1 MKAPDGGRGALRTEP
16 SHPGGL
22 SGDFP
27 GGGNRRSLLDVLR
40 VGFLMLDDG
49 DRVALWSPTLEEI
62 LGRPQQRTVGT
73 RLAEL
78 VAPGRDGTPPLHY
91 RSVLAAGGWRGVLRM
106 RHEDGSHVL
115 LECRAYPLRDAGE
128 NPLVLANLVEVAGM
142 HEVEQDLAALDGLF
156 TASPLGIAIFDT
168 SLRYVRV
175 NDALRELHAVGD
187 RELTGQTVLDVLPA
201 PAAQEIY
208 RLQQSVLDTGRS
220 VIDLVT
226 SSPDGE
232 GAQSISL
239 GRLLGRDD
247 RPLGVSCTVMDI
259 SERRRALAKIERA
272 RQRLALLNDVGNS
285 LGDLLDVRRIAEAL
299 AKQLVPRFGDYSS
312 VQLLASL
319 AAGGDPAP
327 ADTLGEAELVQLGV
341 AAKRHT
347 DAIDRLLWVGSS
359 DSYPP
364 TPVLASVLA
373 DGTPNITESQS
384 DLVEGLPE
392 DSPMRE
398 SIIGL
403 DIRSMLALPLRAR
416 GTTLGLLLISRA
428 GRRTPFDREDLA
440 LATEV
445 AARAAVS
452 LDNARL
458 YAREREGALMLQ
470 RSLLPQWLPEL
481 PGVTVSHRYVPSASG
496 AEIGGDWFDVI
507 PLAGGRMA
515 FVIGDVTGHGLRAA
529 ATMGQLRTAVRTLAT
544 LDLAPSE
551 LLRRIND
558 LGEDIAH
565 HPDDPM
571 MATCAYAVYDPAS
584 RICTIAKAGH
594 LPPVLVSREE
604 GSDRWRARPLDLP
617 PGMPLGVS
625 GTSFEER
632 RVELPEDTLLV
643 LYTDGLIETR
653 DEDLGVGLDRL
664 CTLLERISGSDVP
677 LGLVCDHLIGALRPN
692 VKDHDSDDVALLIA
706 RLGGLPPDRLASWT
720 FPADRRV
727 VRQAR
732 GLVVETLRGWGL
744 EALAELAELLVSE
757 VVTNAVRH
765 ARGPVELRVVRGSTL
780 LVEVTDPVPDPPR
793 ERTAT
798 PEDEGGR
805 GLSMVSREA
814 RRWGTRRGPAGKTVW
829 FELTTG
835 P

>member
-1 MKAPDGGRGALRTEP
+1 MRTEP

-22 SGDFP
+22 SGEHP
-27 GGGNRRSLLDVLR
+27 GGGGQRSLLDVLR
-40 VGFLMLDDG
+40 LGFLILDDA
-49 DRVALWSPTLEEI
+49 DRVVLWSPTLSEI
-62 LGRPQQRTVGT
+62 LGRPQERAVGT

-78 VAPGRDGTPPLHY
+78 VATEGGGAPPLSY
-91 RSVLAAGGWRGVLRM
+91 RSVLADGGWRGVLRM
-106 RHEDGSHVL
+106 WHEDGTPVPM
-115 LECRAYPLRDAGE
+115 ECRARPLRDADG
-128 NPLVLANLVEVAGM
+128 NPLILAILVEVGGM
-142 HEVEQDLAALDGLF
+142 LQVEQNLAALDGLF

-175 NDALRELHAVGD
+175 NDALRDLHAVGD
-187 RELTGQTVLDVLPA
+187 RELTGQTVLDVLPS
-201 PAAQEIY
+201 PTAQEIH
-208 RLQQSVLDTGRS
+208 RLQQGVLDTGQP

-232 GAQSISL
+232 GAQSLSL
-239 GRLLGRDD
+239 GRLLGRDG

-259 SERRRALAKIERA
+259 SERREALAKIERA

-285 LGDLLDVRRIAEAL
+285 LGDLLDVRRISETL
-299 AKQLVPRFGDYSS
+299 AQQLVPRFGDFSS
-312 VQLLASL
+312 VQLLAGL

-327 ADTLGEAELVQLGV
+327 AESLGEAELVQLGV

-347 DAIDRLLWVGSS
+347 EDIDRLLGVGYS
-359 DSYPP
+359 DAFPP

-373 DGTPNITESQS
+373 RGTPHLAEEQS
-384 DLVEGLPE
+384 ALIEGLPD
-392 DSPMRE
+392 DSAMVE
-398 SIIGL
+398 SVVGL
-403 DIRSMLALPLRAR
+403 DIRSMLTLPLRAR

-428 GRRTPFDREDLA
+428 GHRTPFDREDLA

-445 AARAAVS
+445 AARAAIS

-496 AEIGGDWFDVI
+496 AEIGGDWFEVI

-558 LGEDIAH
+558 LGEDIAQ

-571 MATCAYAVYDPAS
+571 MATCAYAVYDPAT
-584 RICTIAKAGH
+584 RICTVAKAGH
-594 LPPVLVSREE
+594 LPPVLVTREE
-604 GSDRWRARPLDLP
+604 ESDGWRARPLDLP
-617 PGMPLGVS
+617 SGMPLGVS

-653 DEDLGVGLDRL
+653 DEDLSVGLDRL
-664 CTLLERISGSDVP
+664 CTLLERIGGSDVP

-706 RLGGLPPDRLASWT
+706 RLGGLPADRVASWT
-720 FPADRRV
+720 FPAERRV
-727 VRQAR
+727 VREAR
-732 GLVVETLRGWGL
+732 ALVVATLRGWGL
-744 EALAELAELLVSE
+744 EGLAEQAELLVSE

-780 LVEVTDPVPDPPR
+780 LVEVTDPVLDPPR

>member
-1 MKAPDGGRGALRTEP
+1 MHREPAHPDNPSGAQ
-16 SHPGGL
+16 
-22 SGDFP
+22 
-27 GGGNRRSLLDVLR
+27 RSLLDILR
-40 VGFLMLDDG
+40 FGFLMLDEA
-49 DRVALWSPTLEEI
+49 DRVVLWSPTLDEI
-62 LGRPQQRTVGT
+62 LGRSQQRTLGT

-78 VAPGRDGTPPLHY
+78 LVTEDDGTPPLTH
-91 RSVLAAGGWRGVLRM
+91 RRVLADGGWRGMLRM
-106 RHEDGSHVL
+106 RHADGSGVL
-115 LECRAYPLRDAGE
+115 MECRAYPLGE
-128 NPLVLANLVEVAGM
+128 DDEGPLILANLLEVGEM
-142 HEVEQDLAALDGLF
+142 LDVEQDLAALEGLF

-168 SLRYVRV
+168 ELRYVRA
-175 NDALRELHAVGD
+175 NDALRRLQDVGD
-187 RELTGQTVLDVLPA
+187 RELRGRTVLDVLPD
-201 PAAQEIY
+201 PTAQELY
-208 RLQQSVLDTGRS
+208 RVQREV
-220 VIDLVT
+220 LVT
-226 SSPDGE
+226 GQPVTNLVLSSPDGQ
-232 GAQSISL
+232 GAQSLSL
-239 GRLLGRDD
+239 GQLLGRDGK
-247 RPLGVSCTVMDI
+247 PLGVSCTVMDI
-259 SERRRALAKIERA
+259 SDRREALDKIERA
-272 RQRLALLNDVGNS
+272 RQRLALLNDVGNAMS
-285 LGDLLDVRRIAEAL
+285 DLLDVRRIAEAL

-312 VQLLASL
+312 VQLLAPL
-319 AAGGDPAP
+319 ATGGDPVP
-327 ADTLGEAELVQLGV
+327 VGVLGEAELVQLSV

-347 DAIDRLLWVGSS
+347 EAIDRLLGVGRSES
-359 DSYPP
+359 FPP
-364 TPVLASVLA
+364 TPLLAGALA
-373 DGTPNITESQS
+373 RGESDLTESQEA
-384 DLVEGLPE
+384 LVEGLPE
-392 DSPMRE
+392 DSPMVE
-398 SIIGL
+398 SVVGL
-403 DIRSMLALPLRAR
+403 GIHSMLTLPLRAR
-416 GTTLGLLLISRA
+416 GTTLGVLLISRA
-428 GRRTPFDREDLA
+428 GKRTSFDRDDLA

-481 PGVTVSHRYVPSASG
+481 PGVSVSHRYVPSASG

-507 PLAGGRMA
+507 PLAGGRIA

-558 LGEDIAH
+558 LGEDIAQ

-594 LPPVLVSREE
+594 LPPVLVGRED
-604 GSDRWRARPLDLP
+604 GDAWRARPLDLP
-617 PGMPLGVS
+617 AGMPLGVS

-632 RVELPEDTLLV
+632 RIELPEDTLLV

-664 CTLLERISGSDVP
+664 CALLERVTGSDVP
-677 LGLVCDHLIGALRPN
+677 LGLVCDHLIGALRPHN
-692 VKDHDSDDVALLIA
+692 QDHDSDDVALLIA
-706 RLGGLPPDRLASWT
+706 RLGGLPADRLATWT
-720 FPADRRV
+720 FPAERSM
-727 VRQAR
+727 VREAR
-732 GLVVETLRGWGL
+732 GAVVATLREWGL
-744 EALAELAELLVSE
+744 DNLAEQAELLVSE

-765 ARGPVELRVVRGSTL
+765 ARGPVEVRVVRGSSL
-780 LVEVTDPVPDPPR
+780 LVEVTDPVADPPR

-805 GLSMVSREA
+805 GLSLVSRES